1 MEYKLY
7 KITALME
14 MGEEP
19 PVIFTF
25 DLPAPDE
32 KGVNGALSKMD
43 TIRKIL
49 SVEETTAPLDEEYK
63 DDSSD
68 GGTF

>member
-1 MEYKLY
+1 MEYKLF
-7 KITALME
+7 KVTALMD
-14 MGEEP
+14 MGEEA

-32 KGVNGALSKMD
+32 NGVNGALSKMD
-43 TIRKIL
+43 TIRKVL
-49 SVEETTAPLDEEYK
+49 SVEETEKPISEEYI
-63 DDSSD
+63 DDSLE